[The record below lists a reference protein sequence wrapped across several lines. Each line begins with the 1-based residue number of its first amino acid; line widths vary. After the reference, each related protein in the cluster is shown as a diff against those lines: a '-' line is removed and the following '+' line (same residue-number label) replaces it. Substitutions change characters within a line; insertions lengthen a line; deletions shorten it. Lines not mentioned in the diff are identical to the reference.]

1 MSRDYEIGF
10 IINPDASE
18 EDVKKI
24 TTNIEE
30 VLKKGKAK
38 IESVDEWGRKKMAYS
53 INNHSEGLYYFYK
66 TQSPGEIISE
76 VERRLK
82 LSENVLRFI
91 VLRLDKR
98 MKKTNRLEKKWS
110 RIDKFIKKKEE
121 ERAESENVGTVEKKE
136 EAPNE

>member
-10 IINPDASE
+10 IINPEASE

-24 TTNIEE
+24 TTSIEE

-38 IESVDEWGRKKMAYS
+38 IENVDEWGRKKMAYP
-53 INNHSEGLYYFYK
+53 INNHFEGLYYFYK

-91 VLRLDKR
+91 VLRLDER

-110 RIDKFIKKKEE
+110 RIDKFIKKREE

-136 EAPNE
+136 EAPNG